1 MKEHK
6 FIFLT
11 RVSLPSSLSLL
22 KVPNDDDDG
31 GGGGIGSRGV
41 NDDDDDD
48 DDDQHYRK
56 TYDITLLWICCH
68 YLLNQLKRNHV
79 TILWDM

>member
-6 FIFLT
+6 FIFLM

-22 KVPNDDDDG
+22 KVPNDDDGG

-41 NDDDDDD
+41 NDDDND
-48 DDDQHYRK
+48 DDDQHYRSS
-56 TYDITLLWICCH
+56 YDI
-68 YLLNQLKRNHV
+68 
-79 TILWDM
+79 

>member
-1 MKEHK
+1 MRLSLKEHK

-31 GGGGIGSRGV
+31 GGGIGSRGV

-48 DDDQHYRK
+48 DDPHYRS
-56 TYDITLLWICCH
+56 TYDI
-68 YLLNQLKRNHV
+68 
-79 TILWDM
+79 

>member
-1 MKEHK
+1 MRLSLKEHK

-31 GGGGIGSRGV
+31 GGGGGGIGSRGV
-41 NDDDDDD
+41 NDDDN
-48 DDDQHYRK
+48 DDQHYRSS
-56 TYDITLLWICCH
+56 YDI
-68 YLLNQLKRNHV
+68 
-79 TILWDM
+79 